1 MDGHDERLKGSAHGE
16 IFLPPRPDQL
26 LAAHAVQFGKAL
38 GDLIAHRLDGFRGRA
53 MGAAF
58 RLRHDGVDQFQLPAR
73 SWAVILS
80 AVAASCALSALR
92 HRIEAAPSGE
102 ITE

>member
-1 MDGHDERLKGSAHGE
+1 MLSISAK
-16 IFLPPRPDQL
+16 PRAIWSATASMAPR
-26 LAAHAVQFGKAL
+26 A
-38 GDLIAHRLDGFRGRA
+38 A

-58 RLRHDGVDQFQLPAR
+58 RLGHDGVDQFQFRR